1 MFDFLFS
8 INSLIDTSTIQNIF
22 NISLICLFVF
32 LILGLLLSGV
42 VGFFKGIYS
51 TSFRLLFILCC
62 TILAISLLPLSIDA
76 FSNFNVSNFSELY
89 INLTFQETGQVI
101 SIQITSILET
111 LEKVLAVLLS
121 NFGYQGSSYE
131 LANLVVQLAN
141 MIISYLV
148 ILIDGILI
156 GIFGNLFGIILY
168 QLIFKRFFT
177 RIGRKI
183 VKIRWASVFTEVV
196 NYVVCACLFIFP
208 FTSLVN
214 LANQTWQKYSPT
226 QGDETVQTIGSFLD
240 TYNNSIL
247 AQTLFNWT
255 TNSDGL
261 TIDNQILSTILQT
274 TVGDGQTSVIETL
287 NNLGNIGGAVLDGL
301 TIENSQVQFNF
312 TYLLAE
318 DTLVSLFSTLNSMEL
333 FTYLLPICANIAV
346 NSDMLAYYVDT
357 SLLDMSDIDW
367 NSELENVELMLID
380 IVNSNVLDYFLDEEG
395 QFVDP
400 SQLDTNEVL
409 MSLLK
414 DESYSY
420 INSALSRIDSS
431 KLLSRAIP
439 AVISA
444 FSETNQELANILP
457 TNWAE
462 LNSISWG
469 KELSIIYD
477 SIYTLN
483 KVDENI
489 IPTILSF
496 SSEDETDDSNK
507 DYLNS
512 NNNDSKTSNEE
523 LIDVLV
529 KNQNS
534 IKTILIG
541 EFDKD
546 GNLINCDENGV
557 SVVYDLFG
565 NKINNRKYT
574 LFDTNLFKYLAPT
587 VLDVVIDLLNNT
599 SLSEYTSNIDA
610 TISDLLSG
618 NNFRKN
624 VKEEFNSIFNII
636 ESASGSEEIMNSFKE
651 QMNNPST
658 DLIELANENLINDL
672 QEVLPLIDK
681 SKIIT
686 SVIRPFLED
695 TLLNNGELADSL
707 ANVGINIEDLN
718 LEVDNIGQ
726 EFANLLNVYKS
737 KNLLDV
743 LTDSTI
749 SEDEL
754 ITAVS
759 ENHISVANLLD
770 TIFESEIINPKDKFY
785 DGDNEN
791 NYFDL
796 LNYLFESSNN
806 GNQLIEGFVFDEDKV
821 GLYPASN
828 AVGNHA
834 WNNTRNNGDYIL
846 DAYGQPILDGENGY
860 IALVI
865 ASFGKTSENKSSPYY
880 GKNLFQAILNEDD
893 VSELIGYLESDFK
906 ISQVFKAVDSS
917 SVFSASFGQF
927 LDTTLSSVD
936 IDLINIDEGRSF
948 TLVKDWTQEGMN
960 FANICN
966 SIKEVGISL
975 NNFDITSVSNV
986 PALNVL
992 LHSLS
997 NSRMF
1002 GGESS
1007 YTFNTFLY
1015 KTLQTSLPENLDLLS
1030 DPDSDENGNKTY
1042 RKAMDDFNVYLSDD
1056 LYLSD
1061 ANKDEWC
1068 NNLWIE
1074 NYASLKG
1081 DLLIQT
1087 AKNDPNFYS
1096 MDYISYICD
1105 FINQMNESIKNA
1117 EEESGEN
1124 FEDISQALLSGY
1136 VSTQDLEEM
1145 LLSLNSVQCLRMPLY
1160 HAFELVRENVTT
1172 ETVGFDLSM
1181 MNSEYIAYDSTTKDD
1196 RANEIQCLVEI
1207 YDSMNEI
1214 KSSLGDVSNIDINQ
1228 VVKNKANLIY
1238 LDNVLTNLNFSYV
1251 FHRSGPDDEHSET
1264 AFQHITKQLIHVDG
1278 LNQIYYSDDL
1288 ASKDQIDEYL
1298 ISHGN
1303 YKNFE
1308 EKLDYN
1314 VDNIFAYSSS
1324 DYQNQIDECHKIVEI
1339 LSSLVGGYIGN
1350 INDVYLGLLLDEQGE
1365 IIDFNNL
1372 DVDVVNIDAL
1382 NETLDVINQSD
1393 LLYDCVSNTLN
1404 YLLNNTVVEDDSEIN
1419 AMIAEALKNANPYY
1433 IYTIESNTPNYDARF
1448 ALKDEYNRKDINE
1461 FTILCDL
1468 LSDLRDLR
1476 NNTSDAEDDIINT
1489 IRDNKNLV
1497 LFDNVLENLNTS
1509 YVFHRGGPKDS
1520 GKTAFQLGIE
1530 KLFQIDMFEKTYYSD
1545 DLASKDQI
1553 EEYLINHGNY
1563 KNFEEKLD
1571 YNVYELFDYKTAD
1584 DRQVEEC
1591 HKIVEVISS
1600 LVGGYKNLKD
1610 AYINEEGVVISSS
1623 NETYQGLFLNPTN
1636 PDLLLNFE
1644 NVDINRVNTIALNE
1658 TLNAIN
1664 NSDLLYDCGP
1674 NVLAYIFDS
1683 INIDSENKIISQIL
1697 DNANPYYMYYLN
1709 GYDNPNYDARFAF
1722 ENEHDRKDILEIE
1735 QLCNFIEDIKQLAI
1749 DENID
1754 NILNM
1759 FLDKDKLVVFDD
1771 TLENLNSSYIFHRG
1785 GPKIISNVSLING
1798 ETSFQSIIKLIV
1810 KNEGVNEFYYSDD
1823 LASKDQIEEYLISHG
1838 NYKNFE
1844 EKLDY
1849 NVDNIFAYSSS
1860 DYQNQID
1867 ECHKIVEILSSLVGG
1882 YDIQIYTGLLLNNG
1896 QLLDLT
1902 SMQIANINENALYET
1917 LTNVN
1922 NSDLLYDCTSNMM
1935 SYLFDK
1941 FEGNDEISIMISS
1954 ALKNAN
1960 PYYIYTIESS
1970 TPNYDAKFALK
1981 DEYNRKDADEI
1992 SLLCEFIGDY
2002 NTLINQFADVNL
2014 NTIFNL
2020 SESELD
2026 EVLSTF
2032 DSLLMKLSDSYIFH
2046 KANLMYLTS
2055 DEIINRSIEETTTF
2069 EYCMDFIYDN
2079 VGLTDLNFDESHDV
2093 EFINAEEKI
2102 ITKIYQMSSID
2113 NLQSTNPNL
2122 YGSNNW
2128 NKEIYNFISL
2138 VEDTKQILPDNEQYS
2153 NNFGN
2158 FDFELNN
2165 PKLSPDNINKVLI
2178 GINKCN
2184 VINDVLPNYLNNSFI
2199 NLGFE
2204 QYTQYNGNN
2213 YAQYYF
2219 DNQQEMYASENGI
2232 DLIKDLL
2239 DNFAIYNQSTG
2250 EFEGYIVLNQGDN
2263 FFSNYLSNG
2272 KSTSVILNFIENSII
2287 YQNYVESNNENFG
2300 VDALFIY
2307 KIFEDANVSDLIFG
2321 NTEVEKILL
2330 LNKLLN
2336 DDPFAYDPYNEGQA
2350 FDIIFNNIITLYK
2363 DGADSFDATDIDNI
2377 KNVKDIIVRSLLC
2390 LTHSVNDD
2398 NIYAGE
2404 EHNRAYISSEI
2415 VASLLENI
2423 IDNELD
2429 NISTKFNLNPT
2440 NIRYFRKNINNE
2452 NITNYLEIVPTSYD
2466 LLSKDEAR
2474 GLDGILSLFKGTQY
2488 DNFTDYINDLDIISS
2503 STKLL
2508 EYENRLSNSYIGSVI
2523 YSSRLHDIF
2532 DDMFKIIQVHI
2543 PPETIIVNDIND
2555 LFIYNG
2561 AEGIGFIDYGN
2572 SIIELVNQ
2580 FGEYLR

>member
-1 MFDFLFS
+1 MFGFLFT

-32 LILGLLLSGV
+32 LVLGLLLSGV

-76 FSNFNVSNFSELY
+76 LSNFDVSNFSELY

-101 SIQITSILET
+101 SIQITSISET

-131 LANLVVQLAN
+131 LANLVVQLAS
-141 MIISYLV
+141 MIISYFV
-148 ILIDGILI
+148 IFIDGILI
-156 GIFGNLFGIILY
+156 GIFGNLFGVILY

-177 RIGRKI
+177 KIGRKI
-183 VKIRWASVFTEVV
+183 VKVRWASVFTEVV
-196 NYVVCACLFIFP
+196 NYVVCACLFVFP

-318 DTLVSLFSTLNSMEL
+318 DTLVSLFSTLNSTEL

-346 NSDMLAYYVDT
+346 NSDILANYVDT

-367 NSELENVELMLID
+367 NSELENVESMLID
-380 IVNSNVLDYFLDEEG
+380 IVNSDVLNYFLDEEG
-395 QFVDP
+395 QFIDP

-409 MSLLK
+409 ISLLK

-420 INSALSRIDSS
+420 VNSALNRIDSS

-439 AVISA
+439 AIINA
-444 FSETNQELANILP
+444 FSETNQALVNILP

-496 SSEDETDDSNK
+496 SSSDETNNNNK
-507 DYLNS
+507 DYLNNKNS
-512 NNNDSKTSNEE
+512 DDKTSNEE

-529 KNQNS
+529 KNQNA

-557 SVVYDLFG
+557 SIVYDLFG

-587 VLDVVIDLLNNT
+587 VFDFVIDLLNNT
-599 SLSEYTSNIDA
+599 SLSEYTSNIDT
-610 TISDLLSG
+610 TISELLSG

-624 VKEEFNSIFNII
+624 VKEEFNSIFNIL
-636 ESASGSEEIMNSFKE
+636 ESASESEEIMNSFKE
-651 QMNNPST
+651 QMNNPSA

-718 LEVDNIGQ
+718 LEVDNIGH

-743 LTDSTI
+743 LTDPTM

-770 TIFESEIINPKDKFY
+770 TIFESEIINPKEEFY
-785 DGDNEN
+785 DDDNKN
-791 NYFDL
+791 NYFNL

-806 GNQLIEGFVFDEDKV
+806 GSQLIDGFVFDEDKV
-821 GLYPASN
+821 GLYPTSN
-828 AVGNHA
+828 AVGNHT

-936 IDLINIDEGRSF
+936 IDLINVDEGRSF
-948 TLVKDWTQEGMN
+948 TFIEDWTQEGIN

-997 NSRMF
+997 NSKMF
-1002 GGESS
+1002 GGENS

-1030 DPDSDENGNKTY
+1030 DPDLDENGNKTY
-1042 RKAMDDFNVYLSDD
+1042 QKAMDDFNVYLSDD

-1061 ANKDEWC
+1061 AIKDDWC
-1068 NNLWIE
+1068 NDLWIE

-1087 AKNDPNFYS
+1087 ANNDPNFYS

-1124 FEDISQALLSGY
+1124 YEDISQALLSGY

-1160 HAFELVRENVTT
+1160 HAFELVRVNVTT

-1181 MNSEYIAYDSTTKDD
+1181 LNSEYIAYDSTTKDN
-1196 RANEIQCLVEI
+1196 RASEIQCLVEI
-1207 YDSMNEI
+1207 YDSLNEI

-1228 VVKNKANLIY
+1228 VVQNKENLIY
-1238 LDNVLTNLNFSYV
+1238 LDSVLTNLNSSYV
-1251 FHRSGPDDEHSET
+1251 FHRSGPDDEYDET
-1264 AFQHITKQLIHVDG
+1264 AFQHVAKQLIRVDG

-1288 ASKDQIDEYL
+1288 ASKDQIKEYL
-1298 ISHGN
+1298 INHGN

-1314 VDNIFAYSSS
+1314 VDNIFAYSCS
-1324 DYQNQIDECHKIVEI
+1324 DYQNQSK
-1339 LSSLVGGYIGN
+1339 
-1350 INDVYLGLLLDEQGE
+1350 
-1365 IIDFNNL
+1365 
-1372 DVDVVNIDAL
+1372 
-1382 NETLDVINQSD
+1382 
-1393 LLYDCVSNTLN
+1393 SN
-1404 YLLNNTVVEDDSEIN
+1404 
-1419 AMIAEALKNANPYY
+1419 
-1433 IYTIESNTPNYDARF
+1433 R
-1448 ALKDEYNRKDINE
+1448 
-1461 FTILCDL
+1461 
-1468 LSDLRDLR
+1468 
-1476 NNTSDAEDDIINT
+1476 
-1489 IRDNKNLV
+1489 
-1497 LFDNVLENLNTS
+1497 
-1509 YVFHRGGPKDS
+1509 
-1520 GKTAFQLGIE
+1520 
-1530 KLFQIDMFEKTYYSD
+1530 
-1545 DLASKDQI
+1545 
-1553 EEYLINHGNY
+1553 
-1563 KNFEEKLD
+1563 
-1571 YNVYELFDYKTAD
+1571 
-1584 DRQVEEC
+1584 
-1591 HKIVEVISS
+1591 
-1600 LVGGYKNLKD
+1600 
-1610 AYINEEGVVISSS
+1610 
-1623 NETYQGLFLNPTN
+1623 
-1636 PDLLLNFE
+1636 
-1644 NVDINRVNTIALNE
+1644 
-1658 TLNAIN
+1658 
-1664 NSDLLYDCGP
+1664 
-1674 NVLAYIFDS
+1674 
-1683 INIDSENKIISQIL
+1683 
-1697 DNANPYYMYYLN
+1697 
-1709 GYDNPNYDARFAF
+1709 
-1722 ENEHDRKDILEIE
+1722 
-1735 QLCNFIEDIKQLAI
+1735 
-1749 DENID
+1749 
-1754 NILNM
+1754 
-1759 FLDKDKLVVFDD
+1759 
-1771 TLENLNSSYIFHRG
+1771 
-1785 GPKIISNVSLING
+1785 
-1798 ETSFQSIIKLIV
+1798 
-1810 KNEGVNEFYYSDD
+1810 
-1823 LASKDQIEEYLISHG
+1823 
-1838 NYKNFE
+1838 
-1844 EKLDY
+1844 
-1849 NVDNIFAYSSS
+1849 
-1860 DYQNQID
+1860 
-1867 ECHKIVEILSSLVGG
+1867 
-1882 YDIQIYTGLLLNNG
+1882 
-1896 QLLDLT
+1896 
-1902 SMQIANINENALYET
+1902 
-1917 LTNVN
+1917 
-1922 NSDLLYDCTSNMM
+1922 
-1935 SYLFDK
+1935 
-1941 FEGNDEISIMISS
+1941 
-1954 ALKNAN
+1954 
-1960 PYYIYTIESS
+1960 
-1970 TPNYDAKFALK
+1970 
-1981 DEYNRKDADEI
+1981 
-1992 SLLCEFIGDY
+1992 
-2002 NTLINQFADVNL
+2002 
-2014 NTIFNL
+2014 
-2020 SESELD
+2020 
-2026 EVLSTF
+2026 
-2032 DSLLMKLSDSYIFH
+2032 
-2046 KANLMYLTS
+2046 
-2055 DEIINRSIEETTTF
+2055 
-2069 EYCMDFIYDN
+2069 
-2079 VGLTDLNFDESHDV
+2079 
-2093 EFINAEEKI
+2093 
-2102 ITKIYQMSSID
+2102 
-2113 NLQSTNPNL
+2113 
-2122 YGSNNW
+2122 
-2128 NKEIYNFISL
+2128 
-2138 VEDTKQILPDNEQYS
+2138 
-2153 NNFGN
+2153 
-2158 FDFELNN
+2158 
-2165 PKLSPDNINKVLI
+2165 
-2178 GINKCN
+2178 
-2184 VINDVLPNYLNNSFI
+2184 
-2199 NLGFE
+2199 
-2204 QYTQYNGNN
+2204 
-2213 YAQYYF
+2213 
-2219 DNQQEMYASENGI
+2219 
-2232 DLIKDLL
+2232 
-2239 DNFAIYNQSTG
+2239 
-2250 EFEGYIVLNQGDN
+2250 
-2263 FFSNYLSNG
+2263 
-2272 KSTSVILNFIENSII
+2272 
-2287 YQNYVESNNENFG
+2287 
-2300 VDALFIY
+2300 
-2307 KIFEDANVSDLIFG
+2307 
-2321 NTEVEKILL
+2321 
-2330 LNKLLN
+2330 
-2336 DDPFAYDPYNEGQA
+2336 
-2350 FDIIFNNIITLYK
+2350 
-2363 DGADSFDATDIDNI
+2363 
-2377 KNVKDIIVRSLLC
+2377 
-2390 LTHSVNDD
+2390 
-2398 NIYAGE
+2398 
-2404 EHNRAYISSEI
+2404 
-2415 VASLLENI
+2415 
-2423 IDNELD
+2423 
-2429 NISTKFNLNPT
+2429 
-2440 NIRYFRKNINNE
+2440 
-2452 NITNYLEIVPTSYD
+2452 
-2466 LLSKDEAR
+2466 
-2474 GLDGILSLFKGTQY
+2474 
-2488 DNFTDYINDLDIISS
+2488 
-2503 STKLL
+2503 
-2508 EYENRLSNSYIGSVI
+2508 
-2523 YSSRLHDIF
+2523 
-2532 DDMFKIIQVHI
+2532 
-2543 PPETIIVNDIND
+2543 
-2555 LFIYNG
+2555 
-2561 AEGIGFIDYGN
+2561 
-2572 SIIELVNQ
+2572 
-2580 FGEYLR
+2580 